1 MRGGYAFDAQQE
13 TQMIDLGIV
22 PLQSQGYFLKRGSSA
37 RIPRKYNFTVHV
49 EVAVAF
55 GLSTIPAMPHQLP
68 PARMAEILMAEHKF
82 LADLMKKPKS
92 RTRAARRRPK

>member
-1 MRGGYAFDAQQE
+1 
-13 TQMIDLGIV
+13 MIDLGTV

-37 RIPRKYNFTVHV
+37 RIPRKYHFTIHM

-55 GLSTIPAMPHQLP
+55 GLSPIPAMPHQLA
-68 PARMAEILMAEHKF
+68 PARMAEILMAENKF

-92 RTRAARRRPK
+92 RTRVVRRRTKEQQHYRHGD